1 MATWKKVVVSG
12 SNAELNTL
20 RATSVTA
27 SLFGTA
33 SYAVNALTS
42 LSSSFATTASYALN
56 AGTSTNINTGSFAT
70 TGSNTFIG
78 NQIVSGAVDITGV
91 LTVQNAITTPSGQY
105 FVASSDTSTE
115 MSWGIPFAP
124 NIAVSSGIGSS
135 AAGTSIANISTDGN
149 GDALPTKTWVFNHA
163 GNLIAPGAVSA
174 SSFTGS
180 LQGTASI
187 AVTSSYAAVAVSASF
202 ATNASSSNFA
212 LTALSSSRAANAGT
226 VDSISGNI
234 TNNTDNRILTAGG
247 GGTINGEANLTFD
260 GTTLDVNGSVVISQD
275 LTVNGTTTFINTQ
288 NLYVEDRF
296 VLLASGSA
304 TATDGGIVISAAANG
319 NGFGFGY
326 DASADRWALED
337 AMNPTG
343 SAFSATPTSYI
354 VSAQSSTG
362 APATDPAYG
371 GSTTGWGNI
380 HVDTNTG
387 EIFIYS

>member
-27 SLFGTA
+27 SLFGT
-33 SYAVNALTS
+33 
-42 LSSSFATTASYALN
+42 SSFATSALTASFALN
-56 AGTSTNINTGSFAT
+56 AAGSQLATGSFAT
-70 TGSNTFIG
+70 TGSNTFVG
-78 NQIVSGAVDITGV
+78 TQII
-91 LTVQNAITTPSGQY
+91 
-105 FVASSDTSTE
+105 
-115 MSWGIPFAP
+115 
-124 NIAVSSGIGSS
+124 
-135 AAGTSIANISTDGN
+135 
-149 GDALPTKTWVFNHA
+149 
-163 GNLIAPGAVSA
+163 
-174 SSFTGS
+174 TGS
-180 LQGTASI
+180 LNVTGGITGSLLGT
-187 AVTSSYAAVAVSASF
+187 ASF
-202 ATNASSSNFA
+202 ATS
-212 LTALSSSRAANAGT
+212 TLSSSRAANAGT

-234 TNNTDNRILTAGG
+234 TNNTDNRILTALG
-247 GGTINGEANLTFD
+247 GGTINGETNLTFD

-304 TATDGGIVISAAANG
+304 TATDGGIVISAAADG
-319 NGFGFGY
+319 NGYGFGY

-337 AMNPTG
+337 ALNPTG
-343 SAFSATPTSYI
+343 SAFSATPTAYI
-354 VSAQSSTG
+354 VSAQSSTS
-362 APATDPAYG
+362 APASDPSYG